1 MRVLILGPNHP
12 GGSLPPYLDAL
23 TAGLREIGVLV
34 DRHGSTG
41 IPYDQDSQRFWP
53 IDRIVA
59 SARALADQID
69 PAAYDVVALHAG
81 NLEIDHLVAAC
92 WHRRS
97 PPPIAYHV
105 HTLDPT
111 LFRDHVPD
119 ARWNRVVR
127 EQITSADGYVYFG
140 QHGKVRLTAT
150 SPSLRSG
157 QVAWLPTTIPDGT
170 LPCPSAA
177 LAAALHVPHGL
188 PVISLYGFAAP
199 WKDPGLLTAALQ
211 LMREPVRVVVAGQFW
226 EDATAPTSADSPGRP
241 VRIGVTEFTV
251 VAGYVDAPGRA
262 ALIRASTAGVFP
274 YRDHPSFQGS
284 GAIADYLAHN
294 VPVIA
299 TDVANMAELIGDAGY
314 IVPANDPGALAAALD
329 MILTEGSAAA
339 EFAEQARRRAH
350 RFTAVA
356 HATRCVRLYEQVID
370 RGMRRTS

>member
-23 TAGLREIGVLV
+23 TTGLREIGVLV
-34 DRHGSTG
+34 DRHGSTA
-41 IPYDQDSQRFWP
+41 IPYDQDSQRFWS
-53 IDRIVA
+53 IERIVA

-81 NLEIDHLVAAC
+81 NLEIDHLVAAF
-92 WHRRS
+92 WPRRS
-97 PPPIAYHV
+97 RPPIVYHI

-111 LFRDHVPD
+111 LFRDHVPH
-119 ARWNRVVR
+119 ARWHRVVR
-127 EQITSADGYVYFG
+127 EQITGADGYVYFG
-140 QHGKVRLTAT
+140 QHAEARLAVT
-150 SPSLRSG
+150 SPALCSG

-170 LPCPSAA
+170 LPSPSPA

-199 WKDPGLLTAALQ
+199 WKDAGLLTAALR
-211 LMREPVRVVVAGQFW
+211 LMRQPVRVVVAGQFW
-226 EDATAPTSADSPGRP
+226 DDATAPTAAVSPGKP

-251 VAGYVDAPGRA
+251 VAEYVDAAGRA
-262 ALIRASTAGVFP
+262 ALIRASAAGVFP

-314 IVPANDPGALAAALD
+314 VVPANDPVALAAALD
-329 MILTEGSAAA
+329 MIVTKGSTAT
-339 EFAEQARRRAH
+339 EFADQACRRAH
-350 RFTAVA
+350 RFSAAA
-356 HATRCVRLYEQVID
+356 HATRCVRLYQQVID
-370 RGMRRTS
+370 RGMCRSS